1 MRFEKQCMN
10 MSARILDTLFLEQ
23 SRGQCVNAESKGD
36 IMLKPMETKND
47 DELLSEADELLRQ
60 IHSDVLNDVEAAHRL
75 EFEKYT
81 QNLER
86 IKAKIQESREK
97 EGATEASPHANS
109 MHEAILDIVKAMH
122 GMKMSGKAKKTIG
135 KQAVIH

>member
-1 MRFEKQCMN
+1 
-10 MSARILDTLFLEQ
+10 
-23 SRGQCVNAESKGD
+23 
-36 IMLKPMETKND
+36 MLKPMETKND